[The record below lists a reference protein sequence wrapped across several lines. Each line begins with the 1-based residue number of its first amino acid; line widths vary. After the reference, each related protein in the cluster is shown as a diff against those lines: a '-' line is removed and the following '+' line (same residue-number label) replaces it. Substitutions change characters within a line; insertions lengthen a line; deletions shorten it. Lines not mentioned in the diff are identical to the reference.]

1 MDLTLNFVSRLEGL
15 IVEIGGQAVFEGVMM
30 RGQRYWVVAVRNPS
44 NEILVKEEKI
54 PDSIISNR
62 LTRLPFI
69 RGVFVFF
76 STIVL
81 GWKALSF
88 SLQVFE
94 EEAPSEKE
102 MYAAFFL
109 ALLIVIGV
117 FILIPAGVSQYLAG
131 SFSFLKNSI
140 LKNLLEGLIRLLLF
154 MGYLLVISLLG
165 NIKKVFQY
173 HGAEHK
179 SINSFEKEGK
189 IDPEIASRFSRF
201 HVSCGTS
208 FIILSLVVMVVI
220 YTFLESSNFLLGFL
234 LRLALLPVVVGV
246 SYEIIKIARRFRE
259 SWLVKL
265 IAFPGIAMQ
274 YLTTR
279 EPEKSQIEVA
289 LASLSRL
296 VELET
301 QSA

>member
-165 NIKKVFQY
+165 DIKKVFQY

>member
-1 MDLTLNFVSRLEGL
+1 M
-15 IVEIGGQAVFEGVMM
+15 EIGGQAVFEGVMM
-30 RGQRYWVVAVRNPS
+30 RGQKHWVVAVRHPS
-44 NEILVKEEKI
+44 KEILVKEERI
-54 PDSIISNR
+54 PDSISNNR
-62 LTRLPFI
+62 LLRLPFI
-69 RGVFVFF
+69 RGVFVLFD
-76 STIVL
+76 TVVL

-109 ALLIVIGV
+109 AFLIVIGV
-117 FILIPAGVSQYLAG
+117 FILLPAGLSQYLVG
-131 SFSFLKNSI
+131 SLSFFKNPI
-140 LKNLLEGLIRLLLF
+140 LRNLLEGSIRVFLF
-154 MGYLLVISLLG
+154 LGYLLAISFVG
-165 NIKKVFQY
+165 DIKKVFQY

-189 IDPEIASRFSRF
+189 IDPEIAIRHSRF

-220 YTFLESSNFLLGFL
+220 YTFLDVSNFFLRFL

-259 SWLVKL
+259 SWIVKL
-265 IAFPGIAMQ
+265 VAFPGLAMQ

-279 EPEKSQIEVA
+279 EPEKPQIEVA

-296 VELET
+296 VELER
-301 QSA
+301 QNA